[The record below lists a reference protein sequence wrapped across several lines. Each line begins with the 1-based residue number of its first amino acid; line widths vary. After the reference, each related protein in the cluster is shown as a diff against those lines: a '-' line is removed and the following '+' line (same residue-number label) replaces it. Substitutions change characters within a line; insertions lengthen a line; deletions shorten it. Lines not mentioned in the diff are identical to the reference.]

1 MITMHRYHMIHIIH
15 TAPDIG
21 KQGITHDELRSL
33 IKSIGRKTSPNRN
46 MAFEQVE
53 KDLPFLSSTALRLIF
68 LATLLL
74 LWGTSVATYRLFFSP
89 LSKFPGPKLAAITG
103 WVETYHDVFRGGQL
117 IFKLG
122 EWHEKYGSSSYVIP
136 CQLDIR

>member
-1 MITMHRYHMIHIIH
+1 V
-15 TAPDIG
+15 
-21 KQGITHDELRSL
+21 
-33 IKSIGRKTSPNRN
+33 KSIGRKTSPNRN

-53 KDLPFLSSTALRLIF
+53 ESLRFLSSTALRLIL

-74 LWGTSVATYRLFFSP
+74 LWGTSLAIYRLFFSP
-89 LSKFPGPKLAAITG
+89 LSKFPGPKLAAVTG

-122 EWHEKYGSSSYVIP
+122 EWHELYGSSSDVIF
-136 CQLDIR
+136 CQLGIR